1 MSKKL
6 TWASAF
12 AGAFA
17 LLVLYWVQNITDD
30 NHPGLTGTTRST
42 FVEGTLG
49 TCLKKANGDPANK
62 RISPSIISQY
72 CNCYANLLA
81 DSVSI
86 KELKALYHAKSD
98 GVRLTM
104 AQPQIDAAA
113 NHCLPN

>member
-1 MSKKL
+1 MSKKIM
-6 TWASAF
+6 WASVL

-17 LLVLYWVQNITDD
+17 PLVLYWVQNIADD

-42 FVEGTLG
+42 FVEGAIG

-62 RISPSIISQY
+62 GISPSIISQY

-86 KELKALYHAKSD
+86 KELKALYHAESD
-98 GVRLTM
+98 GVRLAM